1 MYYSGEDW
9 IDDTLLLYLLRCQG
23 LLFAI
28 SFALGSIQIVRV
40 QWRLYHKFDCL
51 KWSYSTIP
59 SILLGSPMSMFF
71 PLRLLW
77 CFFIHGIRNKPVV
90 HTANLDKFKLTQ
102 PAPSV
107 VNVLDS
113 NPQPKLQDSTSSSN
127 SKGVVVDAGVDLEE
141 GGGDF
146 AEKLSKSTWKQ
157 ETAHGSENTLLQSLF
172 RSRQEREP
180 KTPKT
185 PHIPTDPTLSLSLV
199 CFRE

>member
-1 MYYSGEDW
+1 MGRGNWEMYYSGEDW

-113 NPQPKLQDSTSSSN
+113 NP
-127 SKGVVVDAGVDLEE
+127 
-141 GGGDF
+141 
-146 AEKLSKSTWKQ
+146 
-157 ETAHGSENTLLQSLF
+157 
-172 RSRQEREP
+172 
-180 KTPKT
+180 
-185 PHIPTDPTLSLSLV
+185 
-199 CFRE
+199 